1 MEVLP
6 RSSAPPKVF
15 DDEDVAA
22 VASAMADGILAS
34 VPKSRRRMQDRLYA
48 LRALERLGLLGDG
61 ELQQALADRPAL
73 KWLVDVDGARWGILA
88 ELGRIRDHEKF
99 DAAVAWVLEH
109 QPKTKEAVS
118 RIRLF
123 RMGRSGSP
131 NARELAEEIVRT
143 VNGYGSKYPELAR
156 EQELE
161 ALRLATQTLAGGR
174 GRRLLS
180 RSHHGSSF
188 LSSSP
193 CSFLTPPPGG
203 MVKEQ

>member
-1 MEVLP
+1 MEVLLKG
-6 RSSAPPKVF
+6 SAPLEVL

-22 VASAMADGILAS
+22 AASAMADGVLAS
-34 VPKSRRRMQDRLYA
+34 VPKGRRRMQGRLYA

-109 QPKTKEAVS
+109 QPKTKEAVR

-123 RMGRSGSP
+123 RTGRSGSP
-131 NARELAEEIVRT
+131 NARELAEEIVCT

-180 RSHHGSSF
+180 RPHHGSSF

-193 CSFLTPPPGG
+193 
-203 MVKEQ
+203 

>member
-6 RSSAPPKVF
+6 KGSAPLEVI

-22 VASAMADGILAS
+22 AASAMADGVLAS

-48 LRALERLGLLGDG
+48 LRALERLGLLGDN
-61 ELQQALADRPAL
+61 ELEQALADRPAL

-88 ELGRIRDHEKF
+88 ELGRIRNLEKF

-109 QPKTKEAVS
+109 QPKTKEAV
-118 RIRLF
+118 RQIRLF

-143 VNGYGSKYPELAR
+143 VNGYGSKYPGLTR

-161 ALRLATQTLAGGR
+161 ALRLATQSLAGGR

-180 RSHHGSSF
+180 RPHHGSS
-188 LSSSP
+188 SRSWSP
-193 CSFLTPPPGG
+193 YSFLTPPPGASA
-203 MVKEQ
+203 

>member
-6 RSSAPPKVF
+6 KGSAPLEVL

-22 VASAMADGILAS
+22 AASAMADGVLAS
-34 VPKSRRRMQDRLYA
+34 VPKSRRRIQNRLYA
-48 LRALERLGLLGDG
+48 LRALERLGLLCDG
-61 ELQQALADRPAL
+61 KLKQALADRPAL
-73 KWLVDVDGARWGILA
+73 RWLVDVDGARWGILA

-109 QPKTKEAVS
+109 QPKTKDAVR

-123 RMGRSGSP
+123 RTGRSRSP

-143 VNGYGSKYPELAR
+143 VNGYGSKYPGLTR

-161 ALRLATQTLAGGR
+161 ALRLATQSLAGER

-180 RSHHGSSF
+180 RPHHGSSL

-193 CSFLTPPPGG
+193 YSFLTPPPGANG
-203 MVKEQ
+203 